1 MSELPFVSVC
11 TPTFNRRPFIGA
23 LVQCFLAQDYPPE
36 KLEWHILDD
45 GSDPIGALLPAKAN
59 VHYHYL
65 PKKMSLGAKRNWLH
79 QKANGAII
87 VYMDDDDYYPPTRV
101 SHAVYMLQT
110 HPKVLCAGSS
120 RMHIYFQDQQQVYQ
134 FGPYGKNH
142 ATAATLAF
150 WRKILV
156 APLNCAYDASAAL
169 AEEKKFLKNFTLPM
183 VQLDPMK
190 TLLVFAHAHSTCDKR
205 RLLEHMNPDYVRTSP
220 LQVHDF
226 IADVDVRKF
235 YLHDLDQALNNYAAG
250 AVELKPDVVKALA
263 AQEQAQKAQEQEQA
277 LAADRQVSIVRGGQ
291 QVEITTAELVQLL
304 DRQEADLIRLKKLLQ
319 GKDAEIAML
328 TELCQGALR

>member
-1 MSELPFVSVC
+1 MSELPLVSVC

-79 QKANGAII
+79 QKAKGAII

-134 FGPYGKNH
+134 VGPYGTNH

-150 WRKILV
+150 WRKILA
-156 APLNCAYDASAAL
+156 APLNCAYDPTAAL

-190 TLLVFAHAHSTCDKR
+190 TLLVFSHAHSTCDKR
-205 RLLEHMNPDYVRTSP
+205 RLLEDMNPDYVRTSP

-226 IADVDVRKF
+226 IADVGLRKF
-235 YLHDLDQALNNYAAG
+235 YLHDLEQALNNYAAG
-250 AVELKPDVVKALA
+250 AVELKPDVVKALQA
-263 AQEQAQKAQEQEQA
+263 QAQAQAQAQVQEQVQVQG
-277 LAADRQVSIVRGGQ
+277 QVSIVRGGQ
-291 QVEITTAELVQLL
+291 QVEMSTAELVQLL
-304 DRQEADLIRLKKLLQ
+304 DRQEADLTRLKELLH
-319 GKDAEIAML
+319 GKDAEIALL
-328 TELCQGALR
+328 TELCQGAL